1 MPRFCGENA
10 IVARPVVTDP
20 PVIVETHL
28 AWRRASISGAMRRFI
43 ETSQKV
49 GKSYMT

>member
-1 MPRFCGENA
+1 
-10 IVARPVVTDP
+10 VTDP
-20 PVIVETHL
+20 PVIVETYL